1 MVTYHS
7 SRGRSPEIRFGD
19 TLLGGLADGGL
30 YLPAAWPELTKTEGD
45 YASIA
50 TAVMAPF
57 VADAIGLDDFGSM
70 VEDAYAAFSDPQ
82 VCPLVEREPGHHLLG
97 SSTARPWRS
106 KMSLCSCSAACS
118 TMSWNGETSE

>member
-1 MVTYHS
+1 MATYHS
-7 SRGRSPEIRFGD
+7 SRGRSPEIGFGD
-19 TLLGGLADGGL
+19 TLLGGLAPDGGL
-30 YLPAAWPELTKTEGD
+30 YLPTAWPELPKTEGD

-57 VADAIGLDDFGSM
+57 VADTIGLDDFGSM
-70 VEDAYAAFSDPQ
+70 VEDAYATFSDPQ
-82 VCPLVEREPGHHLLG
+82 VPRWLNSSPGITCSS

-118 TMSWNGETSE
+118 TMS